1 MVRTAGKSRSEGTV
15 RAAGSVRPR
24 RKGASGASAA
34 RRATSGR
41 SRQARPADAPG
52 IMVSL
57 NAEHRHIASLLDAL
71 GRQSDRL
78 LPGRDPDLAMVR
90 DIVGYLNDFPDEYH
104 HPREDLLFGI
114 LSQRDAASREIIA
127 RLQEGH
133 REIYRRS
140 RELLDLLDVRAAPGD
155 DAGQRRLKY
164 LCDRYIGF
172 YRDHINLEEGQVF
185 PRATQKLRRDDWAAV
200 NAGSR
205 QVDDPL
211 FGERVR
217 KEYRRLSLYLSTRAE
232 RVGEDIAVAE
242 VFGLEALVE
251 AAVSG
256 LAAANEIRGILDQR
270 LRAALG
276 DCALAVAG
284 QRAAGFDLQSAI
296 KVPLAVGGSVRSHAG
311 EGVREISAVVAR
323 ARGEFGESLDV
334 RFRYLRKLLD

>member
-1 MVRTAGKSRSEGTV
+1 
-15 RAAGSVRPR
+15 
-24 RKGASGASAA
+24 
-34 RRATSGR
+34 
-41 SRQARPADAPG
+41 
-52 IMVSL
+52 MVSL

-78 LPGRDPDLAMVR
+78 LPGRDPDLDMVR

-140 RELLDLLDVRAAPGD
+140 RELLDLLDVRAAPGG
-155 DAGQRRLKY
+155 DAAQRRLKY

-185 PRATQKLRRDDWAAV
+185 PRATQKLRREDWAAV

-256 LAAANEIRGILDQR
+256 LAAATEIRGILDQR

-284 QRAAGFDLQSAI
+284 QRTAGFGLEFAI
-296 KVPLAVGGSVRSHAG
+296 KVPLAVVGSVRSHAG
-311 EGVREISAVVAR
+311 AGAREISAVVAR